1 MFFNVIK
8 MDITKEYNQKELTLS
23 VEGRIDTITSK
34 DLENAID
41 EEFGNFD
48 SLTMDFTHV
57 NYISSAG
64 LRVLIVAH
72 KKLKNEDIPFSIKNV
87 NDTIGEIFGISGL
100 DKILKIV

>member
-8 MDITKEYNQKELTLS
+8 MDITKKYNQKELTLS
-23 VEGRIDTITSK
+23 VEGRVDTITSK
-34 DLENAID
+34 DLEKAID

-48 SLTMDFTHV
+48 SLTMDFTDV

-64 LRVLIVAH
+64 LRVLIAAH

-87 NDTIGEIFGISGL
+87 NDIVGEIFRISGL
-100 DKILKIV
+100 DKILKIA